1 MRDPY
6 QSLAVPRSATADDIS
21 KSFRLLAKKLHP
33 DINKNDPKAAMLL
46 AELNAAHAIL
56 GDKARRRAFDRGE
69 IDAEGRRIPNTVAI
83 SNLPLS
89 VTGSAEGKRI
99 PNTVAISSLT
109 LSVTGLMVAVAMFFA
124 SLAASTLLMRSP
136 IPEMGISDG
145 RDQDFSRV
153 GANEEGA
160 PVVQSEQVDSRV
172 WSQSRL
178 RFPQSVSY
186 AAAHTIPL
194 GIQVTGEPFGLA
206 LEISGLPSRTTISRG
221 RRLPG
226 VGGWR
231 ILAADVG
238 NAMMY
243 LPPGFSGGIDLAVE
257 LRFFDD
263 TVVDR
268 GLLHFEC
275 PQTDPNKPAGA
286 AAISESSADK
296 ALATAA
302 PKDHNAIQQ
311 ASDSQRDHEPIEL
324 LIGRSE
330 KLLAEGD
337 VEAARILLQPAA
349 EARDARAALAL
360 GSTYDPLVLVIL
372 QAHGVA
378 ADLSLA
384 LDWYKKAQEFGSRE
398 AQERLRLLATAL
410 AEPKRRVVHPPIHVT
425 TSHVAA
431 PRVAALPQNHDDA
444 SRKLPVVFG
453 VSY

>member
-6 QSLAVPRSATADDIS
+6 QSLAVPRSATADDIN

-33 DINKNDPKAAMLL
+33 DINKNNQKAVVLL

-69 IDAEGRRIPNTVAI
+69 IDAEGKLIP
-83 SNLPLS
+83 S
-89 VTGSAEGKRI
+89 
-99 PNTVAISSLT
+99 TVAISSLT
-109 LSVTGLMVAVAMFFA
+109 LSVTGLVVAVAIFFA

-136 IPEMGISDG
+136 IPEMGISDS

-238 NAMMY
+238 NAMIF
-243 LPPGFSGGIDLAVE
+243 LPPGFSGAIDLAVE

-268 GLLHFEC
+268 GTLHFEC
-275 PQTDPNKPAGA
+275 PQTDPIKPAGTA
-286 AAISESSADK
+286 AVSESSADK
-296 ALATAA
+296 ALASAA

-324 LIGRSE
+324 LIGLSE
-330 KLLAEGD
+330 KLLAKGD

-360 GSTYDPLVLVIL
+360 GSTYDPIVLAIL

-378 ADLSLA
+378 ADVSLA

-410 AEPKRRVVHPPIHVT
+410 AEPKRRVVRPPIPVT
-425 TSHVAA
+425 VSHVAA
-431 PRVAALPQNHDDA
+431 PRVAALPQNPNGVRVAGERLGAIPDPSIHDYA

>member
-1 MRDPY
+1 
-6 QSLAVPRSATADDIS
+6 
-21 KSFRLLAKKLHP
+21 
-33 DINKNDPKAAMLL
+33 MLL

-69 IDAEGRRIPNTVAI
+69 IDAEGKLIPDTA
-83 SNLPLS
+83 
-89 VTGSAEGKRI
+89 
-99 PNTVAISSLT
+99 AISSLT
-109 LSVTGLMVAVAMFFA
+109 LSLTVLMVAVAMFFA

-136 IPEMGISDG
+136 IPEMGMSDG
-145 RDQDFSRV
+145 RDRDLSRV

-160 PVVQSEQVDSRV
+160 PVAQSEQPDSRV
-172 WSQSRL
+172 WSESRL

-238 NAMMY
+238 NAMIY
-243 LPPGFSGGIDLAVE
+243 LPPGFSGAVDLAVE

-275 PQTDPNKPAGA
+275 PQTDPIKPAGA
-286 AAISESSADK
+286 AAVSESSADK
-296 ALATAA
+296 VLATAA
-302 PKDHNAIQQ
+302 PKDQNAIQQ
-311 ASDSQRDHEPIEL
+311 ATDSQRDHEL

-330 KLLAEGD
+330 KLLSEGD

-360 GSTYDPLVLVIL
+360 GSTYDPIVLAIL

-378 ADLSLA
+378 ADVSLA

-398 AQERLRLLATAL
+398 AQQRLRLLATAL
-410 AEPKRRVVHPPIHVT
+410 AEPKRRVVRPPIHVT
-425 TSHVAA
+425 VSHVAA
-431 PRVAALPQNHDDA
+431 PRVAALPQNPNGVRVAGDRLGAIPDPSIRDDA

>member
-6 QSLAVPRSATADDIS
+6 QFLAVPRSATAEDIS

-33 DINKNDPKAAMLL
+33 DINKNDPKAAVLL

-69 IDAEGRRIPNTVAI
+69 IDAEGKLIPDTA
-83 SNLPLS
+83 
-89 VTGSAEGKRI
+89 
-99 PNTVAISSLT
+99 AISSLT
-109 LSVTGLMVAVAMFFA
+109 LSLTVLMVAVAMFFA

-136 IPEMGISDG
+136 IPEMGMSDG
-145 RDQDFSRV
+145 RDRDLSRV

-160 PVVQSEQVDSRV
+160 PLAQSEQPDSRV
-172 WSQSRL
+172 WSESRL

-186 AAAHTIPL
+186 VAAHTIPL

-231 ILAADVG
+231 ILAADVRS
-238 NAMMY
+238 AMIY
-243 LPPGFSGGIDLAVE
+243 LPPGFSGAIDLAVE

-275 PQTDPNKPAGA
+275 PQTDPIKPAGA
-286 AAISESSADK
+286 AAVSESSADK
-296 ALATAA
+296 VLATAA
-302 PKDHNAIQQ
+302 PKDQNAIRQ
-311 ASDSQRDHEPIEL
+311 ATDSQRDHEL

-330 KLLAEGD
+330 KLLSEGD

-360 GSTYDPLVLVIL
+360 GSTYDPIVLAIL

-378 ADLSLA
+378 ADVSLA

-398 AQERLRLLATAL
+398 AQQRLRLLATAL
-410 AEPKRRVVHPPIHVT
+410 AEPKRRVVRPPIHVT
-425 TSHVAA
+425 VSHVAA
-431 PRVAALPQNHDDA
+431 PRVAALPQNPNGVRVAGDRLGAIPDPSIRDDA

>member
-6 QSLAVPRSATADDIS
+6 QSLAVPRSATADDIN

-33 DINKNDPKAAMLL
+33 DINKNNQKAVVLL

-56 GDKARRRAFDRGE
+56 GDKASRRAFDRGE
-69 IDAEGRRIPNTVAI
+69 IDAEGKLIP
-83 SNLPLS
+83 S
-89 VTGSAEGKRI
+89 
-99 PNTVAISSLT
+99 TVAISSLT
-109 LSVTGLMVAVAMFFA
+109 LSVTGLVVAVAIFFA

-136 IPEMGISDG
+136 IPEMGISDS
-145 RDQDFSRV
+145 RDQDCSRV

-238 NAMMY
+238 NAMIY
-243 LPPGFSGGIDLAVE
+243 LPPGFSGAIDLALE

-268 GLLHFEC
+268 GTLHFEC
-275 PQTDPNKPAGA
+275 PPTDPIKPAGA
-286 AAISESSADK
+286 AAVSESSADK
-296 ALATAA
+296 ALASAA
-302 PKDHNAIQQ
+302 PKDHN
-311 ASDSQRDHEPIEL
+311 
-324 LIGRSE
+324 
-330 KLLAEGD
+330 
-337 VEAARILLQPAA
+337 
-349 EARDARAALAL
+349 
-360 GSTYDPLVLVIL
+360 
-372 QAHGVA
+372 
-378 ADLSLA
+378 
-384 LDWYKKAQEFGSRE
+384 
-398 AQERLRLLATAL
+398 
-410 AEPKRRVVHPPIHVT
+410 
-425 TSHVAA
+425 
-431 PRVAALPQNHDDA
+431 
-444 SRKLPVVFG
+444 
-453 VSY
+453 

>member
-6 QSLAVPRSATADDIS
+6 QSLAVPRSATADDIN

-33 DINKNDPKAAMLL
+33 DINKNNQKAVVLL

-56 GDKARRRAFDRGE
+56 GDKARRGAFDRGE
-69 IDAEGRRIPNTVAI
+69 IDAEGK
-83 SNLPLS
+83 L
-89 VTGSAEGKRI
+89 I

-109 LSVTGLMVAVAMFFA
+109 LSVTGLVVAVAIFFA

-238 NAMMY
+238 NAMIF
-243 LPPGFSGGIDLAVE
+243 LPPGFSGAIDLAVE

-268 GLLHFEC
+268 GTLHFEC
-275 PQTDPNKPAGA
+275 PQTDPIKPAGTA
-286 AAISESSADK
+286 AVSESSADK
-296 ALATAA
+296 ALASAA

-324 LIGRSE
+324 LIGLSE
-330 KLLAEGD
+330 KLLAKGD

-360 GSTYDPLVLVIL
+360 GSTYDPIVLAIL

-378 ADLSLA
+378 ADVSLA

-410 AEPKRRVVHPPIHVT
+410 AEPKRRVVRPPIPVT
-425 TSHVAA
+425 VSHVAA
-431 PRVAALPQNHDDA
+431 PRVAALPQNPNGVRVAGERPGAIPDPSIHDYA

>member
-6 QSLAVPRSATADDIS
+6 QSLAVPRSATAEDIS

-33 DINKNDPKAAMLL
+33 DINKNDPKAAVLL

-69 IDAEGRRIPNTVAI
+69 IDAEGKLIPDTA
-83 SNLPLS
+83 
-89 VTGSAEGKRI
+89 
-99 PNTVAISSLT
+99 AISSLT
-109 LSVTGLMVAVAMFFA
+109 LSLTVLMVAVAMFFA

-136 IPEMGISDG
+136 IPEMGMSDG
-145 RDQDFSRV
+145 RDRDLSRV

-160 PVVQSEQVDSRV
+160 PVAQSEQPDSRV
-172 WSQSRL
+172 WSESRL

-186 AAAHTIPL
+186 VAAHTIPL

-238 NAMMY
+238 NAMIY
-243 LPPGFSGGIDLAVE
+243 LPPGFSGAVDLAVE

-275 PQTDPNKPAGA
+275 PQTDPIKPAGA
-286 AAISESSADK
+286 AAVSESSADK
-296 ALATAA
+296 VLATAA
-302 PKDHNAIQQ
+302 PKDQNAIQQ
-311 ASDSQRDHEPIEL
+311 ATDSQRDHEL

-330 KLLAEGD
+330 KLLSEGD

-360 GSTYDPLVLVIL
+360 GSTYDPIVLAIL

-378 ADLSLA
+378 ADVSLA

-398 AQERLRLLATAL
+398 AQQRLRLLATAL
-410 AEPKRRVVHPPIHVT
+410 AEPKRRVVRPPIHVT
-425 TSHVAA
+425 VSHVAA
-431 PRVAALPQNHDDA
+431 PRVAALPQNPNGVRVAGDRLGAIPDPSIRDDA